1 MNVQEANYLLK
12 HFSREELTSVDMF
25 GLDWLTQCVYQ
36 DNFPVAKLLVEN
48 GFDKA
53 RAKLVKVEAT
63 ELMPMVDLV
72 EPTEMMVGMSQMAEM
87 VGKGIMNIYCTM
99 MVIVA
104 PMADIS

>member
-1 MNVQEANYLLK
+1 MKVQEANYLLK

-53 RAKLVKVEAT
+53 RACSFAHST
-63 ELMPMVDLV
+63 
-72 EPTEMMVGMSQMAEM
+72 GR
-87 VGKGIMNIYCTM
+87 
-99 MVIVA
+99 
-104 PMADIS
+104 ISWFIFFQQRRRPDG